1 MPTSQEFIDFVCEQ
15 IDSAQSIGAIRY
27 RKIFGEYMVYAN
39 DKPILLVCDNTV
51 YVKKLEQIEKELSTP
66 EKGVPYKGAKEHFIL
81 DIDDQELAIKIVTI
95 LEKIT
100 PLPKPKKKKQ
110 AKV

>member
-1 MPTSQEFIDFVCEQ
+1 MPTSQEFIEFVCEQ
-15 IDSAQSIGAIRY
+15 ITSAPSIRAVRY
-27 RKIFGEYMVYAN
+27 RKMFGEYMVYAN

-51 YVKKLEQIEKELSTP
+51 YVKMLEPIEKELSNP

-81 DIDDQELAIKIVTI
+81 DIDDEELAVRIATI
-95 LEKIT
+95 LEEIT

-110 AKV
+110 A